1 MLSRSCNAE
10 QALIMSLG
18 NREGKASDEA
28 EPEELP
34 DYSPLRSCERQD
46 GALQELFT
54 LFCLYA
60 QKSVFYFAF
69 IFLTRETRSARSEK
83 LKI

>member
-1 MLSRSCNAE
+1 MKPVLSRSCNVE
-10 QALIMSLG
+10 RVLNMSLG
-18 NREGKASDEA
+18 NWEDEVRDEA

-60 QKSVFYFAF
+60 QKSVFYFEL
-69 IFLTRETRSARSEK
+69 ITVL
-83 LKI
+83 LCLLMYH

>member
-1 MLSRSCNAE
+1 VR
-10 QALIMSLG
+10 
-18 NREGKASDEA
+18 DEA

-54 LFCLYA
+54 LFCLYV
-60 QKSVFYFAF
+60 QKSVFILLLFFWHAKPGQ
-69 IFLTRETRSARSEK
+69 LGQK
-83 LKI
+83 N

>member
-1 MLSRSCNAE
+1 
-10 QALIMSLG
+10 MSLG
-18 NREGKASDEA
+18 NWEDEVRDEA